1 MNEKNVL
8 DSEIFF
14 FFWSS
19 YLSKQPRTV
28 CAFCIN
34 ILLVLHIYIFF
45 FFSLKF
51 QIAVKALNDRPGG
64 CQTCSAVL
72 FLLIILSLAF
82 KMAVISLPHALIGK
96 GWSGIKGLALNA
108 SMNDLQSGGSAEGVK
123 NCPVWAHTT
132 AWGADVVL
140 SKMCFCPYVSGVD
153 CSCKWLW
160 GMPTMMRFENKVG
173 TYVGCL
179 TRGSQHILTSVC
191 FMSI

>member
-1 MNEKNVL
+1 
-8 DSEIFF
+8 
-14 FFWSS
+14 
-19 YLSKQPRTV
+19 
-28 CAFCIN
+28 
-34 ILLVLHIYIFF
+34 
-45 FFSLKF
+45 
-51 QIAVKALNDRPGG
+51 
-64 CQTCSAVL
+64 
-72 FLLIILSLAF
+72 
-82 KMAVISLPHALIGK
+82 MAVISLPHALIGK

-123 NCPVWAHTT
+123 NCPVWAHTI

-179 TRGSQHILTSVC
+179 TCGSQHILTSVC

>member
-14 FFWSS
+14 FFFGHLIFLSS
-19 YLSKQPRTV
+19 LGLFVLFALIFYLS
-28 CAFCIN
+28 F
-34 ILLVLHIYIFF
+34 IYIYFF
-45 FFSLKF
+45 FFSLEF

-108 SMNDLQSGGSAEGVK
+108 SMNASSEWWK
-123 NCPVWAHTT
+123 C
-132 AWGADVVL
+132 
-140 SKMCFCPYVSGVD
+140 
-153 CSCKWLW
+153 
-160 GMPTMMRFENKVG
+160 
-173 TYVGCL
+173 
-179 TRGSQHILTSVC
+179 
-191 FMSI
+191 

>member
-8 DSEIFF
+8 DSEIFFF

-28 CAFCIN
+28 CAFALIFY
-34 ILLVLHIYIFF
+34 LSFIYIYFF
-45 FFSLKF
+45 FFSLEF

-82 KMAVISLPHALIGK
+82 KMSVISLPHALIGK

-108 SMNDLQSGGSAEGVK
+108 SMNASSEWWK
-123 NCPVWAHTT
+123 C
-132 AWGADVVL
+132 
-140 SKMCFCPYVSGVD
+140 
-153 CSCKWLW
+153 
-160 GMPTMMRFENKVG
+160 
-173 TYVGCL
+173 
-179 TRGSQHILTSVC
+179 
-191 FMSI
+191 